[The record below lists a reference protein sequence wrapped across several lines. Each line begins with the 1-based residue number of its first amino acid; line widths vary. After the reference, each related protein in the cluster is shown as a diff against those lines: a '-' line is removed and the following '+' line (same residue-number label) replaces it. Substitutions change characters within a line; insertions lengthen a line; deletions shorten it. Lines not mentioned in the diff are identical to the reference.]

1 MGPPSSCS
9 ACWSRWTTQV
19 CTVASGQ
26 IASIASG
33 SPLSPAQQTISS
45 SPSPR
50 FFSSVSTDSQKLWH
64 YTWRQYADAGP
75 SGIRT
80 FRYPHTEG
88 RAFYEQKPAEGK
100 TRKEAIRSLKRR
112 ISDVA
117 YRHLVA
123 DQTSYRDAHY
133 SDLTVLVSGDHG
145 FATWTFTGIPS
156 TGHPLP
162 YRGVDI
168 LEFAGSLIRR
178 KDAFRKER
186 SDPLAAR
193 SRSP

>member
-1 MGPPSSCS
+1 M
-9 ACWSRWTTQV
+9 TQV

-26 IASIASG
+26 IASIVSG

-64 YTWRQYADAGP
+64 YTWRAVRGRRSVGHSQP
-75 SGIRT
+75 

-88 RAFYEQKPAEGK
+88 RAFYERKPAEGK

-112 ISDVA
+112 LSDVA

-133 SDLTVLVSGDHG
+133 SDVTILVSGDHG

-156 TGHPLP
+156 TGQPLP

-186 SDPLAAR
+186 SNPLAAR